1 MNQIA
6 VANLMMNLKMN
17 NSKTLDESM
26 VRHMILNSI
35 RMYRQQFNQEFGEVV
50 LTYDSKHY
58 WRRDYFPNYKAGRK
72 KGRERDAKVKR
83 RLAGVRKT
91 RDQQDKDFEAW
102 RRASR
107 ASASPSG
114 TQAQADRAKEL
125 EKLPH
130 VKARIKKMRDKYNKQ
145 FGNRGPV

>member
-1 MNQIA
+1 MKSFLEFNEGI
-6 VANLMMNLKMN
+6 
-17 NSKTLDESM
+17 LD
-26 VRHMILNSI
+26 L
-35 RMYRQQFNQEFGEVV
+35 
-50 LTYDSKHY
+50 LT
-58 WRRDYFPNYKAGRK
+58 K
-72 KGRERDAKVKR
+72 KGRERDAKVIR
-83 RLAGVRKT
+83 SLAGVRKT